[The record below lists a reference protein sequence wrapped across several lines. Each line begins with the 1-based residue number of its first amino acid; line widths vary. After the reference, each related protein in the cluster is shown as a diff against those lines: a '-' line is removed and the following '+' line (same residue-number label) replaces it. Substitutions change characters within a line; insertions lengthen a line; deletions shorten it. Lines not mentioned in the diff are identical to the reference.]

1 MGKVRFLF
9 LGAGAIGTYIGGSL
23 AASGQEV
30 AFIEQP
36 GPAADIAESGLTVET
51 ASGTLTVRDVTLFT
65 DAATALDAGPWDI
78 AVFALKSFDTAEA
91 VEQLLA
97 TGRAVPTIL
106 SLQNGVDN
114 EPTIAARLG
123 PDRVIAGTV
132 TTAIGKPGVGHVIE
146 ETHRGVGVA
155 LGHPLSESLVTA
167 LDGAGLAAEGFAS
180 PGSMKWSKLL
190 TNLQG
195 SATSAIL
202 DLPVAEVFGDA
213 RLHEVETAAMRECL
227 AVMRALGF
235 APVDLPGTPVRL
247 LAFAVEKLPKVVTRP
262 IFTKLLGGSRGHK
275 MPSLHIDLHAGRRR
289 SEVGHL
295 HGAVVRHGAT
305 VGVPTPVNAVL
316 TSVLEGLTAGTEDIA
331 SFRRRPEALLARLRR
346 R

>member
-1 MGKVRFLF
+1 MRFLF

-23 AASGQEV
+23 AAAGEEV

-36 GPAADIAESGLTVET
+36 GPAESIARDGLVVEA
-51 ASGTLTVRDVTLFT
+51 ASGTKVVRDVTLFT
-65 DAATALDAGPWDI
+65 DAAAALDAGPWDV

-91 VEQLLA
+91 VEQLVA
-97 TGRAVPTIL
+97 TGRPVPTIL

-123 PDRVIAGTV
+123 ADRVIAGTV
-132 TTAIGKPGVGHVIE
+132 ATSIGKPGVGHVVE
-146 ETHRGVGVA
+146 ETHRGVGIA
-155 LGHPLSESLVTA
+155 LGHPSSASLVAA
-167 LDGAGLAAEGFAS
+167 LDAAGLAAQAFPTAG
-180 PGSMKWSKLL
+180 PMKWSKLL

-202 DLPVAEVFGDA
+202 DLPVGAVFADR
-213 RLHEVETAAMRECL
+213 RLHAVETAALRECL

-247 LAFAVEKLPKVVTRP
+247 LAFAVERLPRAVTRP
-262 IFTKLLGGSRGHK
+262 IFTRLLGGSRGHK
-275 MPSLHIDLHAGRRR
+275 MPSLHIDLHAGRGR
-289 SEVGHL
+289 SEVGFL
-295 HGAVVRHGAT
+295 HGAVVRHGAE

-316 TSVLEGLTAGTEDIA
+316 TSVLEGLTAGTEDIE
-331 SFRRRPEALLARLRR
+331 SFRRRPEALLARLG
-346 R
+346 